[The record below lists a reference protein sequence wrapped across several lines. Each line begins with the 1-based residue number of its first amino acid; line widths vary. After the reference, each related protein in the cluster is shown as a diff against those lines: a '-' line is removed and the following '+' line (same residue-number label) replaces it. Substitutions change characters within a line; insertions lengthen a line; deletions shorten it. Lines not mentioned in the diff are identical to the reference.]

1 MYSKEE
7 IIARLAK
14 GEDAQAIADEIA
26 VTLNSALSEHLEDQE
41 KKAKD
46 SQKAK
51 DARTLINLGVD
62 FMKEYYP
69 DVYEE
74 GDSADSISDEALIEM
89 LDKAADELRAFKK
102 TLDRV
107 DDIIDDILAGWDV
120 NPEEV
125 KVKKIKVKEGD
136 PIADFLAKYVNN

>member
-1 MYSKEE
+1 MYSKDE

-26 VTLNSALSEHLEDQE
+26 ATLNSALSEHLENKE

-51 DARTLINLGVD
+51 DARTLINLGID

-69 DVYEE
+69 DVYDE
-74 GDSADSISDEALIEM
+74 GDSADDISDEDLIEM

-102 TLDRV
+102 TLDKV
-107 DDIIDDILAGWDV
+107 DGIIDEILAGLDI
-120 NPEEV
+120 NPEEI
-125 KVKKIKVKEGD
+125 KVKKVEVKEGD

>member
-1 MYSKEE
+1 MYSKDE
-7 IIARLAK
+7 ILARLAK

-26 VTLNSALSEHLEDQE
+26 ATLNSALSEHLENKE

-51 DARTLINLGVD
+51 DARVLINLGVD
-62 FMKEYYP
+62 FMKKYYP
-69 DVYEE
+69 DVYDE
-74 GDSADSISDEALIEM
+74 GDSADNISDEDLIEM
-89 LDKAADELRAFKK
+89 LDKAADELRVFKK
-102 TLDRV
+102 TLDKV
-107 DDIIDDILAGWDV
+107 DGIIDEILAGWDI

-125 KVKKIKVKEGD
+125 KVKKVELKEDD